1 MKILTSIALA
11 ATLALTVAV
20 ASSTSYLAA
29 QEKGSGSGSGSVSGS
44 GAGSGSGSGAGKG
57 SGSGSM
63 GKMGKMDKMGK
74 MAPKGDKGPSS
85 QAYNQANMKMHG
97 EMNITYSGDADVD
110 FARGMIPHH
119 KGAVDMAR
127 VVLKYGSDPELKKLA
142 EGIIKAQETEIA
154 LLQDW
159 LSKKGK

>member
-20 ASSTSYLAA
+20 ASGTSYLAA
-29 QEKGSGSGSGSVSGS
+29 QEKGSGSGSS
-44 GAGSGSGSGAGKG
+44 AGSGSGSGAGKG

-74 MAPKGDKGPSS
+74 MAPKGDKGPAS

-142 EGIIKAQETEIA
+142 EEIVKAQETEIA

>member
-20 ASSTSYLAA
+20 ASGTSYLAA
-29 QEKGSGSGSGSVSGS
+29 QEKGSASGSS
-44 GAGSGSGSGAGKG
+44 AGSGSGSGA
-57 SGSGSM
+57 GSGSM

-74 MAPKGDKGPSS
+74 MAPKGDKGPAS
-85 QAYNQANMKMHG
+85 QAYNHANMKMHG

-142 EGIIKAQETEIA
+142 EEIVKAQETEIA
-154 LLQDW
+154 FLQDW

>member
-20 ASSTSYLAA
+20 ASGTSYLAA
-29 QEKGSGSGSGSVSGS
+29 QEKGSGSGSS
-44 GAGSGSGSGAGKG
+44 AGSGSGAGKG

-142 EGIIKAQETEIA
+142 EEIVKAQETEIA

>member
-20 ASSTSYLAA
+20 ASGTSYLAA
-29 QEKGSGSGSGSVSGS
+29 QEKGSGSGSS
-44 GAGSGSGSGAGKG
+44 AGSGSGSGAGKG

-142 EGIIKAQETEIA
+142 EEIVKAQETEIA

>member
-11 ATLALTVAV
+11 ATLALTVVV
-20 ASSTSYLAA
+20 ASGTSYLAA
-29 QEKGSGSGSGSVSGS
+29 QEKGSGSGSSAGS
-44 GAGSGSGSGAGKG
+44 GAGSGSGAGKG

-127 VVLKYGSDPELKKLA
+127 VVLKYGTDPELKKLA
-142 EGIIKAQETEIA
+142 EEIVKAQETEIA

>member
-20 ASSTSYLAA
+20 ASGTSYLAA
-29 QEKGSGSGSGSVSGS
+29 QEKGSGSGSS
-44 GAGSGSGSGAGKG
+44 AGSGSGA
-57 SGSGSM
+57 GSGSM

-142 EGIIKAQETEIA
+142 EEIVKAQETEIA

>member
-20 ASSTSYLAA
+20 ASGTSYLAA
-29 QEKGSGSGSGSVSGS
+29 QEKGSGSGSSAGS
-44 GAGSGSGSGAGKG
+44 GAGSGSGAGKG

-142 EGIIKAQETEIA
+142 EEIVKAQETEIA

>member
-11 ATLALTVAV
+11 ATLALTVVV
-20 ASSTSYLAA
+20 ASGTSYLAA
-29 QEKGSGSGSGSVSGS
+29 QEKGSGSGSSAGS
-44 GAGSGSGSGAGKG
+44 GAGSGSGAGKG

-142 EGIIKAQETEIA
+142 EEIVKAQETEIA
-154 LLQDW
+154 LMQDW

>member
-20 ASSTSYLAA
+20 ASGTSYLAA
-29 QEKGSGSGSGSVSGS
+29 QEKGSGSGSS
-44 GAGSGSGSGAGKG
+44 AGSGSGAGKG

-74 MAPKGDKGPSS
+74 MAPKGDKGPAS

-142 EGIIKAQETEIA
+142 EEIVKAQETEIA

>member
-20 ASSTSYLAA
+20 ASGTSYLAA
-29 QEKGSGSGSGSVSGS
+29 QEKGSGSGSS
-44 GAGSGSGSGAGKG
+44 AGSGSGSGAGKG

-74 MAPKGDKGPSS
+74 MAPKGDKGPAS
-85 QAYNQANMKMHG
+85 QAYNHANMKMHG

-142 EGIIKAQETEIA
+142 EEIVKAQETEIA
-154 LLQDW
+154 FLQDW

>member
-20 ASSTSYLAA
+20 ASGTSYLAA
-29 QEKGSGSGSGSVSGS
+29 QEKGSGSGSSAGS
-44 GAGSGSGSGAGKG
+44 GSGSGSGAGKG

-74 MAPKGDKGPSS
+74 MAPKGDKGPAS

-142 EGIIKAQETEIA
+142 EEIVKAQETEIA

>member
-20 ASSTSYLAA
+20 ASGTSYLAA
-29 QEKGSGSGSGSVSGS
+29 QEKGSGSGSSAGS
-44 GAGSGSGSGAGKG
+44 GSGSGSGAGKG

-142 EGIIKAQETEIA
+142 EEIVKAQETEIA